1 MISDIAGEPYR
12 IHSRPRREAGIRF
25 TVLPLHRFVV
35 VIAAIFYAVLLVWVL
50 QSTIAVRF
58 SYEGYGFHPIRDGN
72 HAVWTWSLIV
82 LATLLL
88 PIQVRKPG
96 AFFQWLLYLV
106 VYVPVLLIPPYALGY
121 GMEYATMQG
130 LVFVG
135 FAILAGVGLLPPIRF
150 PEPRWMFGAFI
161 AGLLVYSAVM
171 MLWLVMQLGVPTSI
185 PAITN
190 PYAQR
195 AAFSAAMAGAGPV
208 LYLIAWQTSAINP
221 LLLLIGLYRR
231 QWSLFLTGVG
241 LNVLMYSLAGHKSH
255 LLSSVLVVAIYLAL
269 WLPARIRGIVIAGG
283 AITLVLV
290 TQAMYLLA
298 GAIFPV
304 SILVRRMLMTPGL
317 LTGYYYDFFSDI
329 GFTYQFGPL
338 SMFVDGVALERTT
351 PRTIGYEY
359 FGSTTMAANANFWAD
374 GYSAMGYAGVVLVSV
389 LLALVLWAMN
399 SLSESRP
406 ATIATPLFIVALYSL
421 TNSALPV
428 SLLTHGILLTVL
440 LIWMLPLPAANPASR
455 QDGSSPATQVS
466 RGQGDNPTSTLE
478 DGLAR

>member
-1 MISDIAGEPYR
+1 MISDIARQPYR
-12 IHSRPRREAGIRF
+12 VNSRAGRNT
-25 TVLPLHRFVV
+25 TVRLTMLPLHRLVV
-35 VIAAIFYAVLLVWVL
+35 VISAIFYAILLVLVL

-58 SYEGYGFHPIRDGN
+58 AYEGYGFQAIRDGN

-82 LATLLL
+82 FATLLL
-88 PIQVRKPG
+88 PIHVHKPSS
-96 AFFQWLLYLV
+96 FFMWLLYLV

-121 GMEYATMQG
+121 GMEYAPMQG

-135 FAILAGVGLLPPIRF
+135 FAILASVGLLPPIRF

-161 AGLLVYSAVM
+161 AGLLAYSAVI
-171 MLWLVMQLGVPTSI
+171 MLWLVMQVGVPTSI
-185 PAITN
+185 PAITS

-208 LYLIAWQTSAINP
+208 LYLIAWQTSAVNP
-221 LLLLIGLYRR
+221 LILLIGLYRR

-255 LLSSVLVVAIYLAL
+255 LLSSLLVVAIYVAL
-269 WLPARIRGIVIAGG
+269 RLPATVRGLLIAGG
-283 AITLVLV
+283 ATTLVLV
-290 TQAMYLLA
+290 TQALYVVT

-317 LTGYYYDFFSDI
+317 LTGYYFDFFSDI
-329 GFTYQFGPL
+329 GFTYRFGPL
-338 SMFVDGVALERTT
+338 SMFFDGVDLAQTT

-374 GYSAMGYAGVVLVSV
+374 GYSTMGYIGVVFVSV

-406 ATIATPLFIVALYSL
+406 ATIATPLFVIALYSL

-428 SLLTHGILLTVL
+428 SLLTHGILLTML
-440 LIWMLPLPAANPASR
+440 LIWMLPLPPTK
-455 QDGSSPATQVS
+455 SPSPQ
-466 RGQGDNPTSTLE
+466 
-478 DGLAR
+478 GLARSKGPSHKGRVANPNRTSRG

>member
-1 MISDIAGEPYR
+1 M
-12 IHSRPRREAGIRF
+12 
-25 TVLPLHRFVV
+25 LPLHRLVV
-35 VIAAIFYAVLLVWVL
+35 VIAAILYAILLVLVL

-58 SYEGYGFHPIRDGN
+58 AYEGYGFQAIRDGN
-72 HAVWTWSLIV
+72 HAIWTWSLIV

-88 PIQVRKPG
+88 PIHVHKPG
-96 AFFQWLLYLV
+96 SFFMWLLYLV

-121 GMEYATMQG
+121 GMEYAPMQG
-130 LVFVG
+130 LVFLG

-171 MLWLVMQLGVPTSI
+171 MLWLIAQVGIPTSI
-185 PAITN
+185 PAVTS

-208 LYLIAWQTSAINP
+208 LYLIAWQTSAVNP

-255 LLSSVLVVAIYLAL
+255 LLSSLLVVAIFVAL
-269 WLPARIRGIVIAGG
+269 RLPATIRGILIAGG
-283 AITLVLV
+283 AITLVLA
-290 TQAMYLLA
+290 TQALYVVT

-304 SILVRRMLMTPGL
+304 SIVVRRMLMTPGL
-317 LTGYYYDFFSDI
+317 LTGYYFDFFSEI
-329 GFTYQFGPL
+329 GFTYRFGPL
-338 SMFVDGVALERTT
+338 SMFLDGVVLERTT
-351 PRTIGYEY
+351 PRTIGFEY
-359 FGSTTMAANANFWAD
+359 FGSNTMAANANFWAD
-374 GYSAMGYAGVVLVSV
+374 GYSAMGYVGVVLVSV

-428 SLLTHGILLTVL
+428 SLLTHGIMLTML
-440 LIWMLPLPAANPASR
+440 LIWMLPLPATGTSSR
-455 QDGSSPATQVS
+455 QERSIS
-466 RGQGDNPTSTLE
+466 RRLSRKGRVAGNTGTS
-478 DGLAR
+478 GG

>member
-1 MISDIAGEPYR
+1 MISDISREPYR
-12 IHSRPRREAGIRF
+12 VSSRASRNPAVRL
-25 TVLPLHRFVV
+25 TMLPLHRLVV
-35 VIAAIFYAVLLVWVL
+35 VIAANFYAILLILVL

-58 SYEGYGFHPIRDGN
+58 SYEGYGYQAIRDGN
-72 HAVWTWSLIV
+72 HAIWTWSLIV

-88 PIQVRKPG
+88 PIHVHKPSS
-96 AFFQWLLYLV
+96 FFTWLLYLV

-121 GMEYATMQG
+121 GMEYAPMQG

-135 FAILAGVGLLPPIRF
+135 FAILAAVGLLPPIRF

-161 AGLLVYSAVM
+161 AGLLTYSAVM
-171 MLWLVMQLGVPTSI
+171 MLWLVSQVGVPTSI
-185 PAITN
+185 PAITS

-255 LLSSVLVVAIYLAL
+255 LLSSLLVVAVFVAL
-269 WLPARIRGIVIAGG
+269 RLPATIRGILIAGG
-283 AITLVLV
+283 ATTLVLV
-290 TQAMYLLA
+290 TQALYVFT

-304 SILVRRMLMTPGL
+304 SIVVRRMLMTPGL
-317 LTGYYYDFFSDI
+317 LAGYYFDFFSEI
-329 GFTYQFGPL
+329 GFTYRFGPL
-338 SMFVDGVALERTT
+338 SMLVDGVDLAQTT
-351 PRTIGYEY
+351 PRTIGFEY
-359 FGSTTMAANANFWAD
+359 FGSNTMAANANFWAD
-374 GYSAMGYAGVVLVSV
+374 GYSAMGYVGVVLVSV

-406 ATIATPLFIVALYSL
+406 ATIATPLFVIALYSL

-428 SLLTHGILLTVL
+428 SLLTHGILLTIV
-440 LIWMLPLPAANPASR
+440 LIWMLPLSPSARADS
-455 QDGSSPATQVS
+455 GSS
-466 RGQGDNPTSTLE
+466 
-478 DGLAR
+478 ARKGARLQAK